1 MITAWLPPEPG
12 QRAPTANVPISILE
26 VFNNRADRKANL
38 YPRSQQQVD
47 PTSPQSRSYSPEEHG
62 DNDKNSEEE
71 SDSDVPIPSSQWPP
85 SSPDQPVLP
94 PDSSVEALEQAKS
107 PTSQIAT
114 TKRQTDCNSIRNH
127 SRSTRGSSTASSSSA
142 SDMST
147 RKNPPRVVRA
157 KQNSPD
163 LSSSSDALPR
173 RYPPRTAKSRQVS
186 MGRSSTASSQLAHKD
201 LDDQEQALDSDL
213 APLRT
218 RKASSQGSQPGIPVS
233 SNANSPQGRV
243 QNPLTHSITDV
254 SGDVSTQISS
264 PGIPKGELAL
274 DLGHQDGS
282 YVDRLESPDL
292 SPSDSE
298 SDLEMTLPHGLDKT
312 KRISRKNFATEF
324 LPSTNPQHNAPITQ
338 VKQTPYING
347 FMHIRSEQTSSP
359 TKGRKRALF
368 IGGDESTLH
377 NAQSETTNVQ
387 TSSAEN
393 GLPKLADDGDTKKC
407 ATVFPKGALVNGNEL
422 GQASPAELALDEP
435 INQNGSIY
443 PIADHTV
450 SHVDETFLPKDSIEE
465 PQVLATQN
473 VAKSGLAGSTQ
484 DLKRKASE
492 PLSLSP
498 NVTKRRNR
506 FFARA
511 ASDLDY
517 AGSSMQGPPNIA
529 RQMRHEYL
537 ASIHKENLT
546 DRSHVESSNVS
557 GSNSPRQPDPGEDRS
572 PAIAV
577 QQHILKAEEPDV
589 GADGASQQLTRLDA
603 KSMVGVQEETATHDS
618 SNGDYLAKP
627 GLESVGAVSKSQHQ
641 ENEDIDTGR
650 RPSNAEGSSIGETDA
665 MVQTPTLQA
674 SEVIIEHVNE
684 EGMNVEQQPSQD
696 VASHVD
702 LSTTAQISNE
712 TVRDSALYTTE
723 AVFFQATPP
732 QDPVHE
738 PEKSSPNIG
747 NRENASQD
755 LGNNESSPHVPLPD
769 TSLQP
774 QAENDRTYNPSA
786 TAGQASPDLRL
797 NIGPTYVDLS
807 DGAQRSLEEKLKPT
821 ASTRPPSLFDR
832 FKLAYP
838 DYNGNPSQF
847 AKICSKIESLLQAG
861 RAEHPSLWDDFIIRH
876 RNEYS
881 QYTLQCM
888 EDALDPVPYERFY
901 RDEIEELK
909 YTKRIVTLKTL
920 YDVVPKMNLGL
931 EQKEAQ
937 GRLSP
942 VDAIDPADGRDNG
955 SKKPQNQQIPSETA
969 ELDHETGA
977 DLKKLPAREEYYTSR
992 PHHNLENAVNRTGVQ
1007 QTPITSPRPHDVG
1020 SIQEQAQQSPQ
1031 SHSKQAKPQ
1040 KDVVTEARTEP
1051 TEVIPGATE
1060 SSSRHGL
1067 RKVIDLTE
1075 DDVEEISD
1083 VAPETLSVSALLAK
1097 RSRRSLPW
1105 ETNSNGDASG
1115 SLSKPNLAKQNPASS
1130 PSRSSFVQR
1139 PFPVIS
1145 PGQPAKSTKGS
1156 EKPDL
1161 KASSTH
1167 NHATMLPA
1175 VPKSSATVP
1184 KKPIAP
1190 PSQSNRSSAI
1200 TRNDEHQG
1208 EDANTSYRMF
1218 NLRYKSITPGKGNS
1232 YANNNKGVD
1241 GTASQST
1248 PSKKADKPYKLN
1260 PFSLFL

>member
-38 YPRSQQQVD
+38 YPRSEQQVH
-47 PTSPQSRSYSPEEHG
+47 PTSPQSRSYFLEEHR
-62 DNDKNSEEE
+62 DDDKNSEEE
-71 SDSDVPIPSSQWPP
+71 FDSDVPIPSSQWPP
-85 SSPDQPVLP
+85 SSPVQPALP
-94 PDSSVEALEQAKS
+94 PDSSVEALEQARS

-114 TKRQTDCNSIRNH
+114 TKHQTDHNSIRNH
-127 SRSTRGSSTASSSSA
+127 SRSTRSSSTASSSSA

-157 KQNSPD
+157 KPNSPD
-163 LSSSSDALPR
+163 LSSSSDALLR

-186 MGRSSTASSQLAHKD
+186 MGRSSTASSRPAHKD
-201 LDDQEQALDSDL
+201 FDDQEQALDSDL

-218 RKASSQGSQPGIPVS
+218 KQASSKGSQAGTPVS
-233 SNANSPQGRV
+233 SNVHSPQGRV
-243 QNPLTHSITDV
+243 QNPLTHSITDM
-254 SGDVSTQISS
+254 SGDVSTPISS
-264 PGIPKGELAL
+264 SGNHKGELAL

-282 YVDRLESPDL
+282 YADRLEIPGL

-298 SDLEMTLPHGLDKT
+298 LDLELTLPHGLDKAEE
-312 KRISRKNFATEF
+312 ISRKNFATEF

-347 FMHIRSEQTSSP
+347 LMRIRSEQTSSP
-359 TKGRKRALF
+359 TKGRKRALV

-387 TSSAEN
+387 ISSAEIGSI
-393 GLPKLADDGDTKKC
+393 GLPKVADAGDTKRC
-407 ATVFPKGALVNGNEL
+407 ATVFPKGALVNGNQL
-422 GQASPAELALDEP
+422 GQASPAELALDDQT
-435 INQNGSIY
+435 NQYGSIY
-443 PIADHTV
+443 PIAV
-450 SHVDETFLPKDSIEE
+450 SHVDETFLPKDTKEE
-465 PQVLATQN
+465 PQVLAAQN
-473 VAKSGLAGSTQ
+473 VTISGLAGSTQ

-511 ASDLDY
+511 ASDLDDG
-517 AGSSMQGPPNIA
+517 GSSMQGPPNIA
-529 RQMRHEYL
+529 RQMRNEYL

-546 DRSHVESSNVS
+546 DGSHVESSNFS
-557 GSNSPRQPDPGEDRS
+557 KSSNPRQPDPGEDQS

-577 QQHILKAEEPDV
+577 QQHILEAEESDV
-589 GADGASQQLTRLDA
+589 GADGASQQLKRLNA
-603 KSMVGVQEETATHDS
+603 KSMVGVQQETAIHHS
-618 SNGDYLAKP
+618 SNGDHLAKP
-627 GLESVGAVSKSQHQ
+627 GLESVIAASRSQHQ
-641 ENEDIDTGR
+641 ESENIDIR
-650 RPSNAEGSSIGETDA
+650 RRLSGAEGSSIAETDA

-684 EGMNVEQQPSQD
+684 EGMNVEQPPSQD

-702 LSTTAQISNE
+702 LSTTAQIGNE

-723 AVFFQATPP
+723 TVFLQATPP
-732 QDPVHE
+732 QDQVHE
-738 PEKSSPNIG
+738 PEKYSPKVE

-755 LGNNESSPHVPLPD
+755 LSKNESSTHVPLPD
-769 TSLQP
+769 TSLQT
-774 QAENDRTYNPSA
+774 QVENDRTYNPSA
-786 TAGQASPDLRL
+786 TAGPASSDLRL
-797 NIGPTYVDLS
+797 NIGPTDVDLP
-807 DGAQRSLEEKLKPT
+807 DGAKRSLEKNVKPT
-821 ASTRPPSLFDR
+821 ASTRPPTLFDQ

-838 DYNGNPSQF
+838 DYKGNPSQF

-881 QYTLQCM
+881 QYTVQCI

-909 YTKRIVTLKTL
+909 YTKRIVNLKTL
-920 YDVVPKMNLGL
+920 YHVVPKMNLGL
-931 EQKEAQ
+931 ERTEAQ
-937 GRLSP
+937 RRLSP
-942 VDAIDPADGRDNG
+942 VEAIDPADGRDNG
-955 SKKPQNQQIPSETA
+955 SKKPQNQQTPSETA
-969 ELDHETGA
+969 DLDHETEA
-977 DLKKLPAREEYYTSR
+977 DLKRRPVRQEHYTSR
-992 PHHNLENAVNRTGVQ
+992 PHHNLENAVNRMGVQ
-1007 QTPITSPRPHDVG
+1007 QTPIIAPRPHDVR
-1020 SIQEQAQQSPQ
+1020 SIQEQVQQSPQ
-1031 SHSKQAKPQ
+1031 VRSKHAEPK
-1040 KDVVTEARTEP
+1040 KDVVTEARTKQSD
-1051 TEVIPGATE
+1051 VISGATE
-1060 SSSRHGL
+1060 SFSRHGP
-1067 RKVIDLTE
+1067 RKIIDLTE
-1075 DDVEEISD
+1075 DDVEGISD

-1115 SLSKPNLAKQNPASS
+1115 NLSKPNSAPASS
-1130 PSRSSFVQR
+1130 PPRSNLLQR
-1139 PFPVIS
+1139 PFLVIS

-1156 EKPDL
+1156 EKPNL

-1167 NHATMLPA
+1167 NHATTLPA

-1184 KKPIAP
+1184 KKPTAP
-1190 PSQSNRSSAI
+1190 PTQSNRSSAT
-1200 TRNDEHQG
+1200 TRDDEHQG
-1208 EDANTSYRMF
+1208 DEANTSYRMF

-1232 YANNNKGVD
+1232 YADNNKGVD

-1248 PSKKADKPYKLN
+1248 PSKDADKPFKLN

>member
-1 MITAWLPPEPG
+1 MVTAWLPPEPG

-26 VFNNRADRKANL
+26 VFNNRVNRKANL

-47 PTSPQSRSYSPEEHG
+47 PTSPQTRSYFPEETA
-62 DNDKNSEEE
+62 DDDKNSEEG
-71 SDSDVPIPSSQWPP
+71 SDFDVPIPSSQWPP

-94 PDSSVEALEQAKS
+94 PDSSVEALEQAQS

-114 TKRQTDCNSIRNH
+114 TKHQTDHNSISNH
-127 SRSTRGSSTASSSSA
+127 SRSTRSSSTTSLSSA

-147 RKNPPRVVRA
+147 RRNPPRVVRA
-157 KQNSPD
+157 KLNSPD
-163 LSSSSDALPR
+163 LSSSSNALLR
-173 RYPPRTAKSRQVS
+173 SHPPRTAKSRQVS
-186 MGRSSTASSQLAHKD
+186 MGRSPTASSQPAHND
-201 LDDQEQALDSDL
+201 LDDQGQALDSDL

-218 RKASSQGSQPGIPVS
+218 KQASTKGSQAGIPVS

-243 QNPLTHSITDV
+243 QNPLTHSITES

-264 PGIPKGELAL
+264 SGNPKGELAL

-282 YVDRLESPDL
+282 FADRSKSSDL
-292 SPSDSE
+292 SPLDSE

-312 KRISRKNFATEF
+312 EEISRENFATEF
-324 LPSTNPQHNAPITQ
+324 LPSTNPQHNAPIMQ
-338 VKQTPYING
+338 VKETPYING
-347 FMHIRSEQTSSP
+347 FMHIPSEQTSSP
-359 TKGRKRALF
+359 TNDRRRALF
-368 IGGDESTLH
+368 IGGDGSTLH
-377 NAQSETTNVQ
+377 NAQSDDTTNVE
-387 TSSAEN
+387 TSSADI
-393 GLPKLADDGDTKKC
+393 GLPKVADDGDTKRC
-407 ATVFPKGALVNGNEL
+407 ATVFPEGALVNGNEL
-422 GQASPAELALDEP
+422 GQASPADLALDDRFD
-435 INQNGSIY
+435 QTGSIY

-450 SHVDETFLPKDSIEE
+450 SHIEETLLPKDSIEE

-473 VAKSGLAGSTQ
+473 VTTSGSARSTQ

-492 PLSLSP
+492 PLTLSP

-506 FFARA
+506 SFARA
-511 ASDLDY
+511 TSDLGY

-537 ASIHKENLT
+537 ASIHKDNLT
-546 DRSHVESSNVS
+546 DRSHVSSNVS
-557 GSNSPRQPDPGEDRS
+557 ESTNPRQRIPEGDRS
-572 PAIAV
+572 PAIAM
-577 QQHILKAEEPDV
+577 QQPILEAEESDV
-589 GADGASQQLTRLDA
+589 GADGASQRLDT
-603 KSMVGVQEETATHDS
+603 KSMVGVQEATAIHDS
-618 SNGDYLAKP
+618 SNGDHLAEP

-641 ENEDIDTGR
+641 EHDIDTRR

-665 MVQTPTLQA
+665 MVHTPSLQA
-674 SEVIIEHVNE
+674 SEVIIEHVSG
-684 EGMNVEQQPSQD
+684 EGMNVERQPSQD

-702 LSTTAQISNE
+702 LSTTAQISKE

-723 AVFFQATPP
+723 AFFLQATPQ
-732 QDPVHE
+732 QDQVHE
-738 PEKSSPNIG
+738 PEKSSPKIG
-747 NRENASQD
+747 NCENASQD
-755 LGNNESSPHVPLPD
+755 LGNKEISTHVPLPD
-769 TSLQP
+769 RSLQS
-774 QAENDRTYNPSA
+774 QAENDRTYNPST
-786 TAGQASPDLRL
+786 TAGPVSPDLRL
-797 NIGPTYVDLS
+797 NIGPTDVDLS
-807 DGAQRSLEEKLKPT
+807 DVTQRSLGEKAKPT

-838 DYNGNPSQF
+838 EYNGNPSQF
-847 AKICSKIESLLQAG
+847 AKICSKLESLLQAG

-881 QYTLQCM
+881 QYTSQCM

-920 YDVVPKMNLGL
+920 YDVVPKMDLGL
-931 EQKEAQ
+931 ERKEAQ
-937 GRLSP
+937 RRLSP
-942 VDAIDPADGRDNG
+942 VEAIDPADGRDDG
-955 SKKPQNQQIPSETA
+955 SKKPQTPSETA
-969 ELDHETGA
+969 ELDPETDA
-977 DLKKLPAREEYYTSR
+977 DLKRLPARQEYYTSR
-992 PHHNLENAVNRTGVQ
+992 PHHRLENVISRMGVQ
-1007 QTPITSPRPHDVG
+1007 QTPVNAPRPHDVR
-1020 SIQEQAQQSPQ
+1020 SIPEQAEQSTQ
-1031 SHSKQAKPQ
+1031 SRSKHAKPK
-1040 KDVVTEARTEP
+1040 KDVVTEARTKQP
-1051 TEVIPGATE
+1051 DVIPGASE
-1060 SSSRHGL
+1060 SSARHGP

-1083 VAPETLSVSALLAK
+1083 VALETPSVSPLLAK

-1115 SLSKPNLAKQNPASS
+1115 NLSKPNPAKQNPASS
-1130 PSRSSFVQR
+1130 PPRSSFLQR

-1156 EKPDL
+1156 ENPDL

-1167 NHATMLPA
+1167 NNATMLPA
-1175 VPKSSATVP
+1175 IPKSSATVA
-1184 KKPIAP
+1184 KKNTAP
-1190 PSQSNRSSAI
+1190 PSQSNRSPTM
-1200 TRNDEHQG
+1200 TRNDESQG
-1208 EDANTSYRMF
+1208 DEANTSYRMF